1 MTWIRNKWKSFLY
14 LDELI
19 FLKYNTC
26 KVYSKPQ
33 RIPRNRVQTFLF
45 VYIWPIFEIQK
56 FFANIQVFRQHTFVT
71 NIRTAYWNR
80 LKDDQDEDRR
90 RRLAASSQADHWLD
104 DFESCLHEGD
114 QLCDSTTRQESKPF
128 LWIILNF
135 RIDTDSVKV
144 PDVRSARHWK
154 KQKIGAADDL
164 LIDSIRSKVQY
175 FKMQWDPVRR
185 SVFNHVKTKES
196 LMNLLQ
202 TLWNR
207 PHLTQTWS
215 FLSLNSD

>member
-1 MTWIRNKWKSFLY
+1 MT
-14 LDELI
+14 
-19 FLKYNTC
+19 
-26 KVYSKPQ
+26 
-33 RIPRNRVQTFLF
+33 
-45 VYIWPIFEIQK
+45 IFEIQH
-56 FFANIQVFRQHTFVT
+56 FHQYTGFLPTYRMLHTFFT
-71 NIRTAYWNR
+71 KTRTAYWNR
-80 LKDDQDEDRR
+80 WKDDQDEDRR

-128 LWIILNF
+128 LWIILIF

-196 LMNLLQ
+196 LMKLLQ

-215 FLSLNSD
+215 FLSLNSDWTISKSFFDSPIGLFQ